1 MARGRTFEP
10 RRLDLAA
17 FAEAE
22 ATLDGDSALTDFP
35 RLAASLLPVA
45 DAARPAVTWQASGQ
59 RRKVAGGA
67 PEVRL
72 HLLADTVVTLEC
84 QRCLQPMTE
93 PLAVDRHFRFVAS
106 EDEAARLDE
115 ESDDDVL
122 ALSHAFDLLALL
134 EDELILALPLVP
146 RHEVCPEPLA
156 LADEGEAAQEEAAA
170 NPFAALAAL
179 KRPPS

>member
-1 MARGRTFEP
+1 MSRGRAFEP

-22 ATLDGDSALTDFP
+22 ATLEGESPLLDFP
-35 RLAASLLPVA
+35 RLTASVLPVA
-45 DAARPAVTWQASGQ
+45 DTPAPTVAWQAGGSQ
-59 RRKVAGGA
+59 RKMTGGA
-67 PEVRL
+67 PEVQI

-84 QRCLQPMTE
+84 QRCLQPLTA
-93 PLAVDRHFRFVAS
+93 PLAVDRRFRFAAS

-115 ESDDDVL
+115 DSDEDVL
-122 ALSHAFDLLALL
+122 VLSHAFDLLALL

-146 RHEVCPEPLA
+146 RHEVCPDPLPLA
-156 LADEGEAAQEEAAA
+156 DDDGAEGEAAA

-179 KRPPS
+179 KRPPP